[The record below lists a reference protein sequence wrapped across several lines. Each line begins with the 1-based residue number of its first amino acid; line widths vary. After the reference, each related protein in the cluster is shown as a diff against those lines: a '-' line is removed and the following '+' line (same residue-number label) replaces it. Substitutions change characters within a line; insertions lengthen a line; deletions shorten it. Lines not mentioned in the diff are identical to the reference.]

1 MWQRFRC
8 FKNLGLIIKAH
19 KVMNINSILRKESF
33 YFYPFLTFL
42 LLVCLS
48 VVPVKTYAQNESS
61 LTLQVKN
68 QKIEQVFTQITRQT
82 QVKFFYDH
90 ETVRQ
95 VPEVTLNLNKV
106 SLKESNLQFQEIIC
120 LTYLKQFRNM

>member
-1 MWQRFRC
+1 M
-8 FKNLGLIIKAH
+8 
-19 KVMNINSILRKESF
+19 
-33 YFYPFLTFL
+33 

-106 SLKESNLQFQEIIC
+106 SLKEALDAIGQQTKLRFERKGNTILVSSQAEKNKLI
-120 LTYLKQFRNM
+120 LKVSPYR